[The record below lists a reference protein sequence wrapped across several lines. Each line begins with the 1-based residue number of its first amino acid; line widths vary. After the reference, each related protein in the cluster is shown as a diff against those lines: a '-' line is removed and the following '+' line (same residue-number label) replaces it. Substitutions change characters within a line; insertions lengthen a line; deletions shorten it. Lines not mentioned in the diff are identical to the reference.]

1 MRIRLIHKLI
11 KLMEEKGLQELELK
25 GPFSAI
31 RLVRWASTRVP
42 AGPPPTEV
50 EKPTVKEEVKKRL
63 VPIKAPMVGTF
74 YRAPYPG
81 APPYVEIG
89 DMVTPGK
96 VVCIIEAMKVM
107 NEIEAEVAGKI
118 VDILVK
124 NEEPV
129 EHGQEL
135 FLVEPSAESS

>member
-1 MRIRLIHKLI
+1 MRINLIHKLI

-42 AGPPPTEV
+42 AGPPPTEI
-50 EKPTVKEEVKKRL
+50 EKPTVKEEKVKKHL

-74 YRAPYPG
+74 YRAPHPG

-107 NEIEAEVAGKI
+107 NEIEAEISGKVA
-118 VDILVK
+118 DILVK
-124 NEEPV
+124 DEEPV

-135 FLVEPSAESS
+135 FLIEPTV